1 MTDKGIVIRGHGK
14 SFTVRCNGR
23 DIPCEIRGRLK
34 YGTAQITPVAVGDD
48 VEILLGADGS
58 GVIEKVAERRTMFS
72 RPAKTSDT
80 KRQVIAA
87 NISQLGIIVSSQNP
101 PLKPGLIDRF
111 IIAAEM
117 GDLKPIIIVNKSDL
131 GRPEI
136 ADELEKAYSKINVP
150 IIFVSAETGES
161 FDELRKIL
169 KDERT
174 IFAGH
179 SGVGK
184 STILNRLVPGL
195 NIKVKEVSKYSDKGV
210 HTTSAIEMY
219 EIPGGGF
226 VVDSPGIKILR
237 LWELKQEDL
246 PYYYKEMEE
255 YLDQCRFTGCS
266 HTHEPDCVIKDAVDK
281 GLIPKFRYENYV
293 TIYNSLGEIN

>member
-14 SFTVRCNGR
+14 LFIVRLGGK

-34 YGTAQITPVAVGDD
+34 YGTANITPVAVGDD
-48 VEILLGADGS
+48 VEILVNADGS
-58 GVIEKVAERRTMFS
+58 GMIEKVAERRSMFF
-72 RPAKTSDT
+72 RPAKSSDI

-87 NISQLGIIVSSQNP
+87 NISQLGIIVSSKNP

-136 ADELEKAYSKINVP
+136 ADDLEKAYTDIKVP
-150 IIFVSAETGES
+150 ILFVSAETGES
-161 FDELRKIL
+161 FDELKEII
-169 KDERT
+169 KNERT

-184 STILNRLVPGL
+184 STILNRLIPGL
-195 NIKVKEVSKYSDKGV
+195 NIKVKAVSKYSDKGV
-210 HTTSAIEMY
+210 HTTSTIEMY
-219 EIPGGGF
+219 ELLEGGF
-226 VVDSPGIKILR
+226 VVDSPGLKILG
-237 LWELKQEDL
+237 LWELKKEDL

-255 YLDQCRFTGCS
+255 FLNLCRFTGCS
-266 HTHEPDCVIKDAVDK
+266 HIHEPDCAVKDALDK

-293 TIYNSLGEIN
+293 TIYNSL

>member
-14 SFTVRCNGR
+14 SFIVRFQGR

-48 VEILLGADGS
+48 VEISLGDDGT
-58 GVIEKVAERRTMFS
+58 GMIEKVARRRSMFF

-87 NISQLGIIVSSQNP
+87 NISQLGIIVSSKNP

-111 IIAAEM
+111 IIAADM
-117 GDLKPIIIVNKSDL
+117 GDLKPIIIVNKIDL
-131 GRPEI
+131 GRPGI
-136 ADELEKAYSKINVP
+136 ADELENGYTNIGVP
-150 IIFVSAETGES
+150 ILFISAETGKG
-161 FDELRKIL
+161 FTKLTELV
-169 KDERT
+169 KDQRT

-195 NIKVKEVSKYSDKGV
+195 NIKVGKVSKYSDKGI
-210 HTTSAIEMY
+210 HTTSKVEMY
-219 EIPGGGF
+219 EIPDGGF
-226 VVDSPGIKILR
+226 IVDSPGLKILK

-246 PYYYKEMEE
+246 PYYYKEMEK
-255 YLDQCRFTGCS
+255 YLNSCRFTGCS
-266 HTHEPDCVIKDAVDK
+266 HIHEPDCAVKDALDK

-293 TIYNSLGEIN
+293 TIYKSL

>member
-1 MTDKGIVIRGHGK
+1 M
-14 SFTVRCNGR
+14 
-23 DIPCEIRGRLK
+23 
-34 YGTAQITPVAVGDD
+34 
-48 VEILLGADGS
+48 
-58 GVIEKVAERRTMFS
+58 IEKVAERRSMFF
-72 RPAKTSDT
+72 RPAKTSET
-80 KRQVIAA
+80 KRQVSAA
-87 NISQLGIIVSSQNP
+87 NISQLGIIVSSKNP

-111 IIAAEM
+111 IIAADM
-117 GDLKPIIIVNKSDL
+117 GDLKPLIIVNKIDL

-136 ADELEKAYSKINVP
+136 ADELEKGYSNIGVP
-150 IIFVSAETGES
+150 ILFISAETGEGFTKLS
-161 FDELRKIL
+161 ELV

-195 NIKVKEVSKYSDKGV
+195 NIKVGEVSKYSDKGV
-210 HTTSAIEMY
+210 HTTSNIEMY
-219 EIPGGGF
+219 EIPDGGF

-246 PYYYKEMEE
+246 PYYYKEMEDC
-255 YLDQCRFTGCS
+255 LNLCRFTGCS
-266 HTHEPDCVIKDAVDK
+266 HTHEPDCAVKDALDK

-293 TIYNSLGEIN
+293 TIYKSLEQIH